1 MEPEEEEKE
10 ICTYNATVHRQYSSW
25 EWGKKQKRFQTV
37 VELEESD
44 KDARNM
50 CKLNSILH
58 IKTPVAQVWSRSVGH
73 QLISSGC

>member
-1 MEPEEEEKE
+1 MLLFIRSTHHENGE
-10 ICTYNATVHRQYSSW
+10 
-25 EWGKKQKRFQTV
+25 KKQKRFQTV
-37 VELEESD
+37 VALEESD

-73 QLISSGC
+73 QLITSGC